1 MIAIA
6 FASSL
11 IHLNSFAPREP
22 SIFNPFPTINL
33 QIPLPA
39 TPFFSHRYKSPGCAL
54 LGEFFSSQ
62 TANSFAS
69 YYIHVTPAA
78 SCGYALFCATASSYP
93 SHFQSFP
100 HSFYRHG
107 GGTPLPRA
115 NSPGAALPGP
125 AGFSGPG
132 GKPVSTSL
140 RMLLTTHCSLPTF
153 LRQLLPLPTG
163 HGIITAYMQFQ
174 RIQNAIDLLGQAP
187 PPPPPPDQHPT
198 KQLAGKVEPKLE
210 IAWGGFHQG
219 FWSSV
224 AALFGR
230 GASKDALKS
239 SPFRDSWVENRM
251 PKRAVVAAAL
261 WHIAIL
267 ALPFSLFTVMP
278 RRDPFLQNLQITW
291 RGPIDDLP
299 LLEIAREKP
308 KEAPAPK
315 PKAVEPL
322 PTLGADAF
330 HPRQRIFT
338 DPVHPTHPTQTLI
351 NPKAPALPPKLLPN
365 LPNMVQFEQVAGPA
379 KPRLE
384 ISEEMLKKSRPNEKR
399 QATTTAASPVDIP
412 NMEQRVADMN
422 LPVAQSGPARPKLE
436 LNAGAAPRVAQKTQS
451 GSAVSAPDVGATQLT
466 AANGGPNALI
476 ALSANPAP
484 PAPVQ
489 PPQGNLAARVS
500 ISPDGKQPGAP
511 ANSGNGAGK
520 SAVGIS
526 ISGGN
531 PSANAA
537 GPGGKMDAPTRKL
550 MTRPEPKGE
559 SEDVAERTGPP
570 DFASLPP
577 GAKPEAVFA
586 YKKVYTLNVNMP
598 NLNSA
603 TGSWILNFSEL
614 HSDTENRRY
623 AQQNVELSGPVPLQK
638 VDPKYPPT
646 LITERVS
653 GEVILYAVIRR
664 DGSVDSIQLVR
675 GIDQQL
681 DANAI
686 KALRQWK
693 FRPGA
698 KQGTPVE
705 LEAIVHIPFRLP
717 EYP

>member
-1 MIAIA
+1 
-6 FASSL
+6 
-11 IHLNSFAPREP
+11 
-22 SIFNPFPTINL
+22 
-33 QIPLPA
+33 
-39 TPFFSHRYKSPGCAL
+39 
-54 LGEFFSSQ
+54 
-62 TANSFAS
+62 
-69 YYIHVTPAA
+69 
-78 SCGYALFCATASSYP
+78 
-93 SHFQSFP
+93 
-100 HSFYRHG
+100 
-107 GGTPLPRA
+107 
-115 NSPGAALPGP
+115 
-125 AGFSGPG
+125 
-132 GKPVSTSL
+132 
-140 RMLLTTHCSLPTF
+140 
-153 LRQLLPLPTG
+153 
-163 HGIITAYMQFQ
+163 
-174 RIQNAIDLLGQAP
+174 
-187 PPPPPPDQHPT
+187 
-198 KQLAGKVEPKLE
+198 
-210 IAWGGFHQG
+210 
-219 FWSSV
+219 
-224 AALFGR
+224 
-230 GASKDALKS
+230 
-239 SPFRDSWVENRM
+239 M
-251 PKRAVVAAAL
+251 PKRAVIAAAL
-261 WHIAIL
+261 WHVAIL
-267 ALPFSLFTVMP
+267 AMPFSLFTAMP
-278 RRDPFLQNLQITW
+278 RRDPLLQNLQITW
-291 RGPIDDLP
+291 QGPIDDLP

-308 KEAPAPK
+308 KEPPATK

-322 PTLGADAF
+322 PTPGADAF

-338 DPVHPTHPTQTLI
+338 DPVHPTHPSQTLI
-351 NPKAPALPPKLLPN
+351 NPKAPVVPPKMLPN
-365 LPNMVQFEQVAGPA
+365 LPNMVQFEQVAGPS

-399 QATTTAASPVDIP
+399 QATTTAAQPVDIP
-412 NMEQRVADMN
+412 SMEQRVADMN
-422 LPVAQSGPARPKLE
+422 LPAAQTGPARPKLE
-436 LNAGAAPRVAQKTQS
+436 LNAGAAPRVAQRTQS
-451 GSAVSAPDVGATQLT
+451 GSAFSAPDVGATQLT

-511 ANSGNGAGK
+511 ANSGDGAGN

-531 PSANAA
+531 PSANVA
-537 GPGGKMDAPTRKL
+537 GGNGKMSAPTRKL

-577 GAKPEAVFA
+577 GAKPETVFA

-623 AQQNVELSGPVPLQK
+623 AQRNVELSGPVPLQK